1 MLLYE
6 FTNLCS
12 RGVYQHH
19 SLCYSR
25 YIKLKYFFT
34 FWNIFSRALDY
45 YTTSVGVKT
54 DENLFLEASVYLVF
68 CDGFRASW
76 SIWFAALFL
85 FIFLRR
91 DLCFS
96 NGLFLGLRKGRVSHA
111 RSPLTIGA
119 RDCGKLLRQAIKRHT
134 GLGAV
139 PVGVAGESTHVVCQ
153 RTLLRSPDHQ
163 IVVAV
168 CSCANF
174 NTLHTLTAGYLSL
187 DFK

>member
-1 MLLYE
+1 M
-6 FTNLCS
+6 FC
-12 RGVYQHH
+12 GVCQHH

-45 YTTSVGVKT
+45 YTTSFGVKT
-54 DENLFLEASVYLVF
+54 DENLFLESSVYLVF

-85 FIFLRR
+85 LIFLRR

-96 NGLFLGLRKGRVSHA
+96 NGLFLGLRQGRVSHA

-134 GLGAV
+134 GPGGGTGGRGRGVDTCCVPENFAPIPRSSNSCRCLLVRKLQYFAYPYCRVSELG
-139 PVGVAGESTHVVCQ
+139 
-153 RTLLRSPDHQ
+153 L
-163 IVVAV
+163 
-168 CSCANF
+168 
-174 NTLHTLTAGYLSL
+174 
-187 DFK
+187 